1 MPEREK
7 LAEPSEPWRA
17 FLAELDT
24 MLTTPVELHCLGGF
38 VVTQHY
44 GVAERET
51 SDIDFL
57 AARINPTT
65 VDLEALAGLHSLLHR
80 RFKLYLQHVTV
91 VTPPCDYELRLVRMF
106 PTAPWRHL
114 KLLALD
120 ATDLALSKLERN
132 NDRDRDDFL
141 RLARSGLINRTALQ
155 QRYTEELRPYL
166 LARHEWHDQT
176 LALWTAMANE
186 VAGQ

>member
-1 MPEREK
+1 MRDRAK
-7 LAEPSEPWRA
+7 LAEPAEPWRA

-24 MLTTPVELHCLGGF
+24 KLATRVELHCLGGF

-57 AARINPTT
+57 AARIKPRT
-65 VDLEALAGLHSLLHR
+65 VDLEALAGLHSPLHR
-80 RFKLYLQHVTV
+80 RFRLYLQHVTV
-91 VTPPCDYELRLVRMF
+91 VTPPCDYDRRLMRMF

-132 NDRDRDDFL
+132 SDRDRDDFL
-141 RLARSGLINRTALQ
+141 RLAKAGLIDRAVFQ
-155 QRYTEELRPYL
+155 QRYAEELRPHL
-166 LARHEWHDQT
+166 MARHEWHDQT
-176 LALWTAMANE
+176 LALWTAMADE
-186 VAGQ
+186 AAG